1 MPIARKE
8 NYDKLWDGERQDFL
22 MKSVRIRVNE
32 FHAAHLGRNNLKT
45 LRRMCRQ
52 VFEC

>member
-8 NYDKLWDGERQDFL
+8 NYDKLWDGESQDFL
-22 MKSVRIRVNE
+22 MKSVRIRVIE